1 MNTEVKEAIEILKG
15 EYGMKIA
22 KDEVIIGMPDPK
34 VEGCVLIGLMNAKVA
49 VLVYT
54 SKHFDEWSRGE
65 YEVVDDWEKA
75 KVYLDRWEAGL
86 DGEALLF

>member
-1 MNTEVKEAIEILKG
+1 MNTEVKEAIQILKG

-34 VEGCVLIGLMNAKVA
+34 VAGCVLIGLKKAKVA
-49 VLVYT
+49 ALVYT
-54 SKHFDEWSRGE
+54 QDHFDVDLRGDYEEVEWA
-65 YEVVDDWEKA
+65 KA
-75 KVYLDRWEAGL
+75 KVYLERWAAGL

>member
-1 MNTEVKEAIEILKG
+1 MNSEIEQAIEILKG
-15 EYGMKIA
+15 EYGMKIS

-34 VEGCVLIGLMNAKVA
+34 VEGCVLIGLMKAKVA

-54 SKHFDEWSRGE
+54 QDHFDVDLRGD
-65 YEVVDDWEKA
+65 YEEVPWEKA
-75 KVYLDRWEAGL
+75 KVCLDRWEAGL